1 MDEPAGGRVQ
11 TVLQGVDR
19 LLAANLLEAE
29 VRAVAAREAVD
40 QAAIGA
46 ALAHV
51 EWVFPDRALTAEI
64 ESVLAAGRLRGADC
78 WHLAVA
84 CYVAEQPSRLPF
96 LTLDGPQTRVAR
108 ALGFPVPLATPARGR
123 R

>member
-1 MDEPAGGRVQ
+1 MRAYLR
-11 TVLQGVDR
+11 GVDR

-29 VRAVAAREAVD
+29 IRAVAAREAVD
-40 QAAIGA
+40 QAAIGR

-51 EWVFPDRALTAEI
+51 EWVFPDRTLTPEI
-64 ESVLAAGRLRGADC
+64 ESVLAAGPLRGADC
-78 WHLAVA
+78 WHVAVA
-84 CYVAEQPSRLPF
+84 HYVAERPARLPF

-108 ALGFPVPLATPARGR
+108 ALGFPVPLAVPARR